1 MAAWMELPR
10 LTTTNEIRAKRAKY
24 FSHGGLSAIQIWT
37 FSRESG
43 AKCIGT
49 CERKPHA
56 AFQYLFRAARSN
68 PAVEHLWRAGR
79 TSAG

>member
-1 MAAWMELPR
+1 MAPWMELPR
-10 LTTTNEIRAKRAKY
+10 TTTTNEIRAKRAKY

-49 CERKPHA
+49 CERKFPC
-56 AFQYLFRAARSN
+56 R
-68 PAVEHLWRAGR
+68 
-79 TSAG
+79 